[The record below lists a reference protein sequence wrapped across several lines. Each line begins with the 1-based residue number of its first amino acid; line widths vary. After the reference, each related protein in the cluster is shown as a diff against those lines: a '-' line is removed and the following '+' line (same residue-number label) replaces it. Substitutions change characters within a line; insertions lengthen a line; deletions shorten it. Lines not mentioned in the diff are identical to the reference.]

1 MLSQRKVDQIL
12 ANQSTTARKLYEIMT
27 VDNKWNVH
35 QVTIE
40 FKNANNGNT
49 PDRKVISGCLNDLT
63 DSGLLKRTGADL
75 YSKSPVRKAP
85 TSKDQIA
92 KMVDPIPVT
101 ARAQVAPT
109 PAPVPKPSVP
119 VPVAKVHKPTL
130 QHPPVNNEVSSV
142 SKQAQA
148 APVNKDP
155 LDLVAVVAA
164 EALEAGNKLIAM
176 SKVLEKVTQELKVER
191 EKSKAYS
198 EKIKRLD
205 ALLEEFKS

>member
-63 DSGLLKRTGADL
+63 DSGLLKRTGVDL

-85 TSKDQIA
+85 ASKDQIA

-109 PAPVPKPSVP
+109 PAPA
-119 VPVAKVHKPTL
+119 PVAKVHKPVV
-130 QHPPVNNEVSSV
+130 QQPPVKNEVVSV

-155 LDLVAVVAA
+155 LDLVAAVAA